1 MFFVF
6 FLTLYCIILFDNIGV
21 LFIVSVLSLLTTR
34 QQIFQKSF
42 FLKKNPILGDRPQI
56 KGVVIKVR
64 ITTPRKPNSARRP
77 VVKVLLSSKKNRVAH
92 IPGKGHNLRKHSE
105 VLIGGVGARDLPG
118 VHFSCIRG
126 VYDLA
131 PVYGK
136 IRRRSIYGVKKLDAL
151 KKKLR
156 RKFRKV

>member
-1 MFFVF
+1 MTTLTQIFFKHRVF
-6 FLTLYCIILFDNIGV
+6 KKKLNSILFN
-21 LFIVSVLSLLTTR
+21 
-34 QQIFQKSF
+34 
-42 FLKKNPILGDRPQI
+42 RPQV

-77 VVKVLLSSKKNRVAH
+77 VVKVLLSTKKQRVAH

-105 VLIGGVGARDLPG
+105 VLISGVGARDLPG

-126 VYDLA
+126 VYDLS
-131 PVYGK
+131 PVVGK
-136 IRRRSIYGVKKLDAL
+136 VRRRSVYGVKRPDNL

-156 RKFRKV
+156 RRFRVS

>member
-1 MFFVF
+1 MS
-6 FLTLYCIILFDNIGV
+6 TLAQILKKKRIK
-21 LFIVSVLSLLTTR
+21 
-34 QQIFQKSF
+34 KSF
-42 FLKKNPILGDRPQI
+42 KNPILYNNPQL

-77 VVKVLLSSKKNRVAH
+77 VAKTLLSSKKQRVVH
-92 IPGKGHNLRKHSE
+92 IPGIGHNLRKHSE
-105 VLIGGVGARDLPG
+105 ILVSGVGARDLPG

-131 PVYGK
+131 PVYTK
-136 IRRRSIYGVKKLDAL
+136 TRRRSIYGLKRPDTQ

-156 RKFRKV
+156 KKFRSK

>member
-1 MFFVF
+1 MTTLNQILQKKRFF
-6 FLTLYCIILFDNIGV
+6 
-21 LFIVSVLSLLTTR
+21 
-34 QQIFQKSF
+34 
-42 FLKKNPILGDRPQI
+42 KKKLNPILSNRPQI
-56 KGVVIKVR
+56 KGVVVRVR

-77 VVKVLLSSKKNRVAH
+77 VVKVLLSNKKQRVVH

-105 VLIGGVGARDLPG
+105 VLVSGVGARDLPG

-131 PVYGK
+131 SVNGK
-136 IRRRSIYGVKKLDAL
+136 IRRRSIYGVKKPDTL

-156 RKFRKV
+156 RRFRVA